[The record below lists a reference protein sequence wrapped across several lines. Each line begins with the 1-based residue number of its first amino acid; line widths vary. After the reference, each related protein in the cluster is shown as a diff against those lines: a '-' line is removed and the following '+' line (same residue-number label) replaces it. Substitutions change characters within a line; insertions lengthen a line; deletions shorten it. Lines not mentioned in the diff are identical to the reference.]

1 MGGDGKPMPVAR
13 WFTIV
18 LIASWTASVLSGCA
32 AAGPA
37 RKPAQ
42 GPHPSSTPA
51 RTGSDAARLAHTN
64 EPLDAARD
72 SALLR
77 RNLNPAV
84 SLPETL
90 LANRIAAWRAH
101 PLGERVS
108 LWARLFASRTDNT
121 YLFGLKP
128 GGYVADS
135 LLVQDHKLDCVLLFY
150 RCTELARAV
159 SPRQAI
165 EIALGTRFAGGDP
178 RDVVTSAGGVNYDS
192 PAHLDYSLDIVRSGT
207 WGRDVTREVGDA
219 VADTTGLERSAPGTF
234 YYVPTEK
241 LHPERL
247 HDGDLL
253 FFVLNEKTEHGRK
266 MREMGI
272 KIGHQG
278 IAHVDGGTAYTLHAA
293 AKPLSGIY
301 AGNRVVE
308 VPLLTYLRR
317 VDNFKGIIVTRLD
330 DSGMTGSE

>member
-1 MGGDGKPMPVAR
+1 VQLEAER
-13 WFTIV
+13 
-18 LIASWTASVLSGCA
+18 ASAVM
-32 AAGPA
+32 
-37 RKPAQ
+37 
-42 GPHPSSTPA
+42 
-51 RTGSDAARLAHTN
+51 
-64 EPLDAARD
+64 
-72 SALLR
+72 R

-90 LANRIAAWRAH
+90 LANRMAAWRTR

-121 YLFGLKP
+121 YLFGLKQ

-159 SPRQAI
+159 SPQQAI

-178 RDVVTSAGGVNYDS
+178 RQVVSSAGGVNYDN

-207 WGRDVTREVGDA
+207 WGRDVTHEVGDA
-219 VADTTGLERSAPGTF
+219 VADSTGLEHSAPGTF
-234 YYVPTEK
+234 WYVPTEK

-266 MREMGI
+266 MRDMGI

-278 IAHVDGGTAYTLHAA
+278 IAHVEGGTAYTIHAA
-293 AKPLSGIY
+293 AKPLTGVY
-301 AGNRVVE
+301 EGNRVVE

-317 VDNFKGIIVTRLD
+317 VDNFKGVIVTRLD
-330 DSGMTGSE
+330 EEGTRPTPQ